1 MVTTID
7 WFAPDGRK
15 LSFHVLQHDGNWNH
29 VSGVYMFCP
38 MARNGIHTP
47 LYIGQA
53 ASLKDRLPLH
63 EQWRPAVDRGACSVH
78 AALVQSQIDRDY
90 FEECLIREFQPE
102 LNTHHKE
109 SPGILGS
116 LSDFDFSLYRPK

>member
-15 LSFHVLQHDGNWNH
+15 LSFQVLQYSGNWNP
-29 VSGVYMFCP
+29 VSGVYMFC
-38 MARNGIHTP
+38 RRELNGSYTP

-63 EQWRPAVDRGACSVH
+63 EQWNPAVHRGASAV
-78 AALVQSQIDRDY
+78 LVVVIQSQADRDY
-90 FEECLIREFQPE
+90 FERCLIQRFQPD

-109 SPGILGS
+109 VPGILGS
-116 LSDFDFSLYRPK
+116 LADFDLSRNRPK